1 MKTWQTIGISLGA
14 AIATTANAYEVS
26 GSRWE
31 NGQFKMYVGVAA
43 TVPSLDFDDN
53 PITWN
58 SIVQEALGAWNNP
71 VQGLN
76 IEIVD
81 ETRDPCEGYT
91 GVNTEI
97 ANSPVATNEDAP
109 TRNDTAPFE
118 NGIGLSADVCGEVF
132 GSGVYAVTLLQT
144 RPSQPGF
151 YREADIVFNQ
161 AYQYD
166 RHNNGF
172 GSGSEPGTA
181 GNPLDVRRIAIKQIG
196 YALGLRDE
204 SNQPSIMHPN
214 AATRTITSPTSDDLA
229 GMRILYPNPVSSNDP
244 DVRLSIEEPNSSQV
258 KSGISNI
265 RGWAIGLKDIRLV
278 EVSIDNGSYQSIP
291 YGGVRTDVAS
301 AFSQYPKSGNSGYSM
316 LFNWGLLSPGQHQIR
331 VRAHDIDDNVATITR
346 NVTVAS
352 FNDSYVS
359 AVNIGGSSSIS
370 NQKTVT
376 LNNVNADNQNY
387 TVKLEWD
394 NAAQKFNI
402 VSTQAN

>member
-1 MKTWQTIGISLGA
+1 MKTWQAIGISLGA
-14 AIATTANAYEVS
+14 TLASGANAYEVS

-31 NGQFKMYVGVAA
+31 GGEFRIYVGVPA
-43 TVPSLDFDDN
+43 TVPTLDFDGN
-53 PITWN
+53 PTTWN
-58 SIVQEALGAWNNP
+58 SIIQQALGAWDNP
-71 VQGLN
+71 VQGLD
-76 IEIVD
+76 ISIVN

-91 GVNTEI
+91 GVNTQT
-97 ANSPVATNEDAP
+97 ANVPVVTDDDAP
-109 TRNDTAPFE
+109 PRNDTVAFE
-118 NGIGLSADVCGEVF
+118 NGIGLSAEVCGEVF
-132 GSGVYAVTLLQT
+132 GSDVYAVTLLQT
-144 RPSQPGF
+144 RPGQPGF

-166 RHNNGF
+166 SHNNGF
-172 GSGSEPGTA
+172 STGSAPGTV

-214 AATRTITSPTSDDLA
+214 AATRTITNPTSDDLA

-244 DVRLSIEEPNSSQV
+244 NVRLSIEEPNSSQV

-278 EVSIDNGSYQSIP
+278 EVSINNGSYQSIP

>member
-1 MKTWQTIGISLGA
+1 MKTWQAIGISLGA
-14 AIATTANAYEVS
+14 TLATTANAYEVS

-31 NGQFKMYVGVAA
+31 GGEFRMYVGIPA

-58 SIVQEALGAWNNP
+58 SIIQQALGAWDSP

-76 IEIVD
+76 IDIVN
-81 ETRDPCEGYT
+81 ETKDPCEGYT
-91 GVNTEI
+91 GVNTQTTT
-97 ANSPVATNEDAP
+97 VKVVGDDDAP
-109 TRNDTAPFE
+109 ARNDTAPFE

-132 GSGVYAVTLLQT
+132 GSDVYAVTLLQT
-144 RPSQPGF
+144 RPNQPGF

-166 RHNNGF
+166 SHNNGF
-172 GSGSEPGTA
+172 GTGSEPGTV

-244 DVRLSIEEPNSSQV
+244 DIRLSVEEPNNSQI

-278 EVSIDNGSYQSIP
+278 EVSIDNGSYQEIP
-291 YGGVRTDVAS
+291 YGSARSDVAS
-301 AFSQYPKSGNSGYSM
+301 TFSQYPKSGSSGYSM